1 MPLDELEIHLRE
13 EIELQIKSGL
23 SKQRAFEAADQKL
36 GQAGIL
42 KDEFKNKNKYI
53 GQKFISN
60 AFLISSVSS
69 LFMLLAQ
76 FWRPPAIDG
85 ATLAKYLQSGKT
97 SVLDLYATFG
107 GGAHHLDFIL
117 DSMNEYLALS
127 LALTALFAL
136 LRFRLSKQSG
146 EPRNV

>member
-1 MPLDELEIHLRE
+1 MFDLEQSIAEWRKQMLAAGIQTPVPLDELEIHLRE

-76 FWRPPAIDG
+76 FW
-85 ATLAKYLQSGKT
+85 
-97 SVLDLYATFG
+97 
-107 GGAHHLDFIL
+107 
-117 DSMNEYLALS
+117 
-127 LALTALFAL
+127 
-136 LRFRLSKQSG
+136 
-146 EPRNV
+146 